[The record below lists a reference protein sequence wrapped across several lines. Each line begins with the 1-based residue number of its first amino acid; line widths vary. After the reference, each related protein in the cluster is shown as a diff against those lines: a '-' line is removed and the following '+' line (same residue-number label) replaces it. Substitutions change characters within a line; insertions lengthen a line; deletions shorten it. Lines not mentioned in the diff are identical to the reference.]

1 MNTITRG
8 TLHNSLKAVSMFACA
23 DETRSHLHGVHLEI
37 HDGKFRIVATDGN
50 TMAITIPEATLEG
63 AGNATMFLSVDDT
76 KSLAKLLHC
85 KRADQDEQIEFFIED
100 KKTLRV
106 AGPFGELKLKRP
118 DVSEFPPW
126 RAVVPEK
133 SDAKDQGAGLFGLAP
148 KYLERLGKAAK
159 AFGANNTAI
168 SVEGA
173 LDPVRFDMAVD
184 GSELIVIIMPMRI

>member
-1 MNTITRG
+1 MNKITRG
-8 TLHNSLKAVSMFACA
+8 TLHNSLKAVSMFASA
-23 DETRSHLHGVHLEI
+23 DMTRFHLNGVHFEI
-37 HDGKFRIVATDGN
+37 HDGELRIVATDGH
-50 TMAITIPEATLEG
+50 TMAAATPEITLEG

-76 KSLAKLLHC
+76 KSLVKLLRC
-85 KRADQDEQIEFFIED
+85 KRADQDEQIEFFIEN
-100 KKTLRV
+100 KKTLCV
-106 AGPFGELKLKRP
+106 AGPFGELKLKCP

-133 SDAKDQGAGLFGLAP
+133 SGAKDQGAGLFGLAP

-159 AFGANNTAI
+159 AFGADRTAI
-168 SVEGA
+168 SVESA